1 MTASDT
7 TVDVEVEPAPER
19 PFLRIGYVARA
30 GDGRVIDTTDPDVAA
45 DSELADLEASG
56 PVVVV
61 PGEGHLFDPLEE
73 AIRDA
78 DPGTTVER
86 TVEPADA
93 FGAVDPDAMAT
104 IDEAAVA
111 PERREPGET
120 IELDGRRAAVE
131 AVSDGEVTVDF
142 NHPLAGLTLEY
153 EVEVLAARGPPTT
166 RRGPRGDTRAPGRLG
181 RVRGGP
187 GVRDGALLGVGAE
200 RRPGRP
206 QADLRAGRA
215 PPPRSRLGARRRDV
229 RVSRRSRIESR

>member
-153 EVEVLAARGPPTT
+153 EVEVLERIEDPQRRAAGLAATHGLRDVSVEYEADPESVT
-166 RRGPRGDTRAPGRLG
+166 
-181 RVRGGP
+181 VRCSGSEP
-187 GVRDGALLGVGAE
+187 SADRDARKRTYVRDVRRLLGV
-200 RRPGRP
+200 
-206 QADLRAGRA
+206 D
-215 PPPRSRLGARRRDV
+215 SV
-229 RVSRRSRIESR
+229 RVVETYE